1 VTGSRRTVLLSS
13 LLPFWLFLL
22 LGVAVNQGWLGT
34 AELDGP
40 SSGIRAWAAERP
52 WLEHSLFLVED
63 LFATHGLTIATLA
76 LVAWLLLR
84 RQFRAS
90 AFVLVVM
97 LAARELTGYTKELF
111 GRDRPVWQDTDFL
124 HTASSYPSGHAAGT
138 AAIGGLVFVLA
149 MMGGRSRAHRRPVAI
164 AVSLV
169 VLTVCADRLLL
180 GRHYP
185 TDLIGGVLLATG
197 LIMVGAALLLPLGN
211 VAADAE
217 RDATL
222 ADDAPSEV
230 AKPELVSRSA

>member
-1 VTGSRRTVLLSS
+1 MTESRRTLLLAS
-13 LLPFWLFLL
+13 LTPFTLFVL
-22 LGVAVNQGWLGT
+22 LGVAVNHGWVGT

-76 LVAWLLLR
+76 LVGWLLLR
-84 RQFRAS
+84 RQFRAG

-97 LAARELTGYTKELF
+97 LAARELSGYTKELF
-111 GRDRPVWQDTDFL
+111 GRDRPVWQDSDFL

-138 AAIGGLVFVLA
+138 AAIGGVVIVLA
-149 MMGGRSRAHRRPVAI
+149 IMGSRSRAHLRPVAFV
-164 AVSLV
+164 VSLV

-197 LIMVGAALLLPLGN
+197 LVLVGAALLLPL
-211 VAADAE
+211 ADAERDAE